1 MNKIDIEKLE
11 DITRE
16 IIETLEE
23 EMPDDSSGLL
33 CAKNRGSPFGQ
44 LIGLLEMEMASIKIM
59 YSDEPL
65 PVSEAEEFPA
75 QEPAEFAKPI
85 ESTQPAKSEQP
96 TKSPIATVP
105 EMFTEKTVDKPGS
118 GKPREPITI
127 AEKPGTITHIHRAKQ
142 PPLPQTA
149 TEFSTKN
156 QHVKSQTKKSPTT
169 KILLAATSLLLLL
182 LIGYWLFKQGTP
194 IAPLAKI
201 VVNWSDVEQGKTHAD
216 HFKNKVDPKK
226 KKSAK
231 SFYAMGTKERDNN
244 NLKAAREYFRT
255 AVSLDPSTQ
264 EYMDAF
270 RQADHT
276 LRKNKERRRP

>member
-65 PVSEAEEFPA
+65 PGSEAEEFPA
-75 QEPAEFAKPI
+75 QEPAEFAKPT

-118 GKPREPITI
+118 GKPREPVTI
-127 AEKPGTITHIHRAKQ
+127 AEKPGTVTHIHRA
-142 PPLPQTA
+142 
-149 TEFSTKN
+149 KN

-169 KILLAATSLLLLL
+169 KILLAAISLLLLL
-182 LIGYWLFKQGTP
+182 LIGYWLLKQGAP

-231 SFYAMGTKERDNN
+231 SFYAMGKKERDNS

-276 LRKNKERRRP
+276 LRKNKERRP